1 MPWERTFLTQYLCA
15 PSIGAHE
22 SLWALPAVQLS
33 LWRVLAR
40 PTAPLRARAW
50 IAGISLGT
58 RSAAGPALQ
67 AEVATGTNLQGQ
79 HGSSTVTE
87 TLNFFTQIMQTS
99 SSRDPQLRCQ
109 KGSWIIFSL
118 CALLSSPQELFPS
131 ARRQSSLLGTWRD
144 TLLPPS
150 PGVQGFPEKLQRRL
164 QKSEEKPEIRW
175 IKTHGSRGKKLHLFA
190 AFSSPGKQ
198 RGFPEQSVHWQF
210 PEGISSELLGLQ
222 GSWIKN
228 NRVIQLNSLIPLESH
243 PRPASVGVV

>member
-175 IKTHGSRGKKLHLFA
+175 IKTHGSRGKKNFTCLLPSAHLASREVSLSSQFIGSSQRASPRSCLASRA
-190 AFSSPGKQ
+190 AGSK
-198 RGFPEQSVHWQF
+198 
-210 PEGISSELLGLQ
+210 IIELY
-222 GSWIKN
+222 N
-228 NRVIQLNSLIPLESH
+228 
-243 PRPASVGVV
+243 